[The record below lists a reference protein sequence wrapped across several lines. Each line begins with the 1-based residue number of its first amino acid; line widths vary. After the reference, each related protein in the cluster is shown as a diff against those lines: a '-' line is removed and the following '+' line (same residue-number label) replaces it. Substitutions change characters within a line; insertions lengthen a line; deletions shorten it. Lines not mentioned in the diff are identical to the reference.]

1 MEHNKQS
8 TAVDTEDT
16 IVVEIFGKSFRLR
29 SAADQKYVKKIAKF
43 VDKRLREVSEETNS
57 SADTEVA
64 ILAALNIADE
74 LFESRSETSDSAID
88 MQNRARTLVM
98 RLEKKLPELEASST

>member
-8 TAVDTEDT
+8 TAVATEDT

-29 SAADQKYVKKIAKF
+29 SAADQKYVKKIAKY

-57 SADTEVA
+57 CAEVEVA
-64 ILAALNIADE
+64 ILAALNITDE
-74 LFESRSETSDSAID
+74 LFESRSQTSDSATD
-88 MQNRARTLVM
+88 LQNRARTLVM
-98 RLEKKLPELEASST
+98 KLEEKLPELEATST

>member
-29 SAADQKYVKKIAKF
+29 SAADQKYVKKIAKY
-43 VDKRLREVSEETNS
+43 VDKCLREVSEETNPC
-57 SADTEVA
+57 ADTEVA
-64 ILAALNIADE
+64 ILAALNITDE

-88 MQNRARTLVM
+88 MQNRARSLLM
-98 RLEKKLPELEASST
+98 RLEEKLPELKATST